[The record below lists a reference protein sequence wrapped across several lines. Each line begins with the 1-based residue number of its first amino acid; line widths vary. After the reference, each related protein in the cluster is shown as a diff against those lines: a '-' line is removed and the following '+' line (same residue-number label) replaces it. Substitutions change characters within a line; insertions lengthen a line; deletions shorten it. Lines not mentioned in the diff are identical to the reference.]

1 MRNSRESQLP
11 HPGDVLPITPPPS
24 MNYIIQSTFCTAGMM
39 PPGGVQ
45 CQRLPWDLEVTQKQ
59 MERLEG

>member
-1 MRNSRESQLP
+1 MRNSRESRLP
-11 HPGDVLPITPPPS
+11 HPCDMLPITPLPS
-24 MNYIIQSTFCTAGMM
+24 PNYVIQSTFCTARMM

-45 CQRLPWDLEVTQKQ
+45 CQQLPWELEVTQKQ